1 MYWRVIA
8 CDFEGTG
15 ATDGHPA
22 PDLYAALAATRALGI
37 VMLLVTRRVL
47 RAWQS
52 RWSRPISCP
61 AE

>member
-22 PDLYAALAATRALGI
+22 PDLYAALAATRALGDRH
-37 VMLLVTRRVL
+37 VAGDPP
-47 RAWQS
+47 RAQGLAVAME
-52 RWSRPISCP
+52 PP
-61 AE
+61 D

>member
-1 MYWRVIA
+1 MYCRFIA
-8 CDFEGTG
+8 CDFDGTG

-22 PDLYAALAATRALGI
+22 PDLYAALAARALGI
-37 VMLLVTRRVL
+37 VLLLVTRRVL
-47 RAWQS
+47 RAWQA